1 MKNILILQLTVVS
14 VPMLSQSHQLWQQ
27 FGGSCSI
34 GVDHVLNA
42 GSFMRDSQAYR
53 VGPYSFSPLVL
64 LRGRWGS
71 LSSFCVPNQ

>member
-42 GSFMRDSQAYR
+42 GFIHA
-53 VGPYSFSPLVL
+53 
-64 LRGRWGS
+64 
-71 LSSFCVPNQ
+71 